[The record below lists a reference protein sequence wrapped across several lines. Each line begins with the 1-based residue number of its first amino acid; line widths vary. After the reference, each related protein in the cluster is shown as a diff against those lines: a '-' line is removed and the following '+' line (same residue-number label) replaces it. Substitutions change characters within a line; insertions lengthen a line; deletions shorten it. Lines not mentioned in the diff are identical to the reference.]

1 MTASGK
7 KTTLIQKSKGLRRQ
21 GYSLN
26 RIASEVG
33 IPRSTIYWHIKNIAL
48 TPEQKDKIKKRRI
61 DLCARHPNPRKGKC
75 AAGRLVLKPE
85 RWSEDLVHVLSHILF
100 DGGIEK
106 YGCAYYSSNISQI
119 HHVEDLFKKVF
130 GVTARI
136 RKRNNGVFVLLA
148 SYIELADYARQKEK
162 VLLEHI
168 VNGASRQEK
177 RIFLQSFFDDEG
189 SIYFN
194 SDKRRVR
201 GSQDSFPILKTA
213 KKLLW
218 EFGIKARIDE
228 RAKAV
233 EVSRR
238 QNIEIFKKE
247 INFSE
252 GIFVNK
258 DRKNTIWGKKIEKR
272 EILTKAIGSYFN
284 A

>member
-1 MTASGK
+1 MTASGNRII
-7 KTTLIQKSKGLRRQ
+7 LIQKSKVLRRR

-26 RIASEVG
+26 RIVSEVG
-33 IPRSTIYWHIKNIAL
+33 IPRSTVYWHIKNIAL
-48 TPEQKDKIKKRRI
+48 TSKQKNRIEKRRI
-61 DLCARHPNPRKGKC
+61 ELCARHPNPRKGKC
-75 AAGRLVLKPE
+75 AAGRIVLKPGD
-85 RWSEDLVHVLSHILF
+85 WSEDLVHVFSHILF

-119 HHVEDLFKKVF
+119 RHVEDLFKKVF
-130 GVTARI
+130 GVTAKI
-136 RKRNNGVFVLLA
+136 REKDNGVFVLLA

-162 VLLEHI
+162 IFLDYI
-168 VNGASRQEK
+168 ANGASREEK

-194 SDKRRVR
+194 NGKRRIR
-201 GSQDSFPILKTA
+201 GSQGSPLILESA

-228 RAKAV
+228 RAKAI
-233 EVSRR
+233 EISGR

-247 INFSE
+247 IDFSE
-252 GIFVNK
+252 GVFINK
-258 DRKNTIWGKKIEKR
+258 DRKNSIWSKKIEKR
-272 EILTKAIGSYFN
+272 EILSKAIGSYFN